1 MARSADSVSEPR
13 STRGPLPLW
22 PWGSPEGT
30 SELVQWVRWSCSGS
44 QHLNTFSE
52 TPGERNQPWGDVRRE
67 RITEQRVPR
76 TGNSPVGKLGCYCAG
91 RILVTAFSL
100 WDLLLNRV
108 SDFFHVFAI
117 KSILWLVHSVHVN
130 TFSDSLTLLGPVA
143 IPFLARAWGVRR

>member
-1 MARSADSVSEPR
+1 M
-13 STRGPLPLW
+13 
-22 PWGSPEGT
+22 
-30 SELVQWVRWSCSGS
+30 
-44 QHLNTFSE
+44 
-52 TPGERNQPWGDVRRE
+52 
-67 RITEQRVPR
+67 
-76 TGNSPVGKLGCYCAG
+76 
-91 RILVTAFSL
+91 TAFTL